1 MRIRKLCLA
10 LPLMAC
16 GLMLGVN
23 LAKADDSLYRDLG
36 QHAGITE
43 IVNHMLAHVL
53 ADDRVKEYFSD
64 TNIDRL
70 KGMLVDYFQMKAGG
84 PDIYKGTRDM
94 HVVHAGMH
102 LRNAQFNAVVEDLQK
117 GMDDAQI
124 PFATQNRLLARLAP
138 DQKEIVTR

>member
-1 MRIRKLCLA
+1 MSSSRTISTAFTCRCRRDSRSNIAMRIRKFCLA
-10 LPLMAC
+10 LPVMAC

-36 QHAGITE
+36 QHAGIAQ

-70 KGMLVDYFQMKAGG
+70 KGMLVDYFQ
-84 PDIYKGTRDM
+84 
-94 HVVHAGMH
+94 
-102 LRNAQFNAVVEDLQK
+102 
-117 GMDDAQI
+117 
-124 PFATQNRLLARLAP
+124 
-138 DQKEIVTR
+138 